1 LKIKVLVVDDSAI
14 IRGIIREIINEQPD
28 MQVVGEAPDPLV
40 ARDLIRDLKP
50 DVLTLDVEMPNMNGL
65 SFLKRLMRLRPMP
78 VVMLSSHTQEG
89 SDVAFRALAMGAV
102 DFIGKPAAGEVN
114 SGDYAAAI
122 ANKIRGAFAARDH
135 IETLE
140 LAHAADAGDVL
151 PQLVAEPSRE
161 VLIAMAAS
169 TGGAEALR
177 SVLTP
182 LPVSMPPILVTTD
195 LQPNFIRHLAR
206 RLSERSA
213 LKVKEAE
220 HGEPAL
226 PGHVYLATGGR
237 HLVAERHGNR
247 GWGIV
252 LDDAAAVN
260 ERKPSADVL
269 FRSVAQHAGA
279 EAAGVILTGMGTDGA
294 AGLLALRQAG
304 AVTIAQDEASSLV
317 FAMPRAAIEC
327 GAVDLGTPL
336 DQIAGTLLA
345 AVRRTG

>member
-1 LKIKVLVVDDSAI
+1 MKIKVLVVDDSAI

-28 MQVVGEAPDPLV
+28 MMVIGEAPDPLV

-65 SFLKRLMRLRPMP
+65 SFLKRLMRLQPMP
-78 VVMLSSHTQEG
+78 VVMLSSHTHEG

-114 SGDYAAAI
+114 SGEYAAAI
-122 ANKIRGAFAARDH
+122 AAKIRGAYAARDR
-135 IETLE
+135 IETLDLE
-140 LAHAADAGDVL
+140 QAASAEDVL
-151 PQLVAEPSRE
+151 PLLAAEPSRE
-161 VLIAMAAS
+161 VLIAIAAS

-177 SVLTP
+177 TVLTP

-195 LQPNFIRHLAR
+195 LQPNFVRHLAR
-206 RLSERSA
+206 RLSERCV
-213 LKVKEAE
+213 LTVKEAE

-237 HLVAERHGNR
+237 HLATERRGDR

-252 LDDAAAVN
+252 QDDSPPVN

-279 EAAGVILTGMGTDGA
+279 QAAGVILTGMGVDGA
-294 AGLLALRQAG
+294 AGILALRKAG

-327 GAVDLGTPL
+327 GAVDLGTPV
-336 DQIAGTLLA
+336 DQIASTLLA

>member
-1 LKIKVLVVDDSAI
+1 MKIKVLVVDDSAI
-14 IRGIIREIINEQPD
+14 IRGIIRDIINEQPD
-28 MQVVGEAPDPLV
+28 MLVVGEAPDPLV

-102 DFIGKPAAGEVN
+102 DFIGKPAPGEVS
-114 SGDYAAAI
+114 SGTYSTAI
-122 ANKIRGAFAARDH
+122 AAKIRGAYAARDQ
-135 IETLE
+135 IETLD
-140 LAHAADAGDVL
+140 LAQAADAADVL
-151 PQLVAEPSRE
+151 PQLAAAPSRE
-161 VLIAMAAS
+161 VLIAMAAP

-177 SVLTP
+177 AVLTP

-195 LQPNFIRHLAR
+195 MQPNFVRHLAR
-206 RLSERSA
+206 RLSERCV
-213 LKVKEAE
+213 LTVKEAA

-226 PGHVYLATGGR
+226 PGHVYLATGGH
-237 HLVAERHGNR
+237 HLMAERHGNR

-252 LDDAAAVN
+252 LEDSPPVN

-279 EAAGVILTGMGTDGA
+279 DAAGVILTGMGSDGA
-294 AGLLALRQAG
+294 SGLLALRKAG
-304 AVTIAQDEASSLV
+304 AVTIAQDEATSLV

-327 GAVDLGTPL
+327 GAVDIGTPV
-336 DQIAGTLLA
+336 DQIASTLLA
-345 AVRRTG
+345 AVQRNG